1 MMLRDR
7 LTRVSDGKEYRC
19 AVYSRTT
26 AAAPQQGGFPGLGSD
41 DPLYFE
47 VEEKLRAMVQAG
59 NYTRWATNETVR
71 WRGRPYTVT
80 GVEVIRRH
88 GRDHHYL
95 LNLELA

>member
-7 LTRVSDGKEYRC
+7 LTRDSDGKEYRC

-26 AAAPQQGGFPGLGSD
+26 AAAPQQGIGG

-47 VEEKLRAMVQAG
+47 VEERLRGMVQAG
-59 NYTRWATNETVR
+59 SYTQWATNETVR
-71 WRGRPYTVT
+71 WRGRQYDVT

>member
-7 LTRVSDGKEYRC
+7 LTRDSDGKEYRC

-26 AAAPQQGGFPGLGSD
+26 AAALQQGIGGGLGGE
-41 DPLYFE
+41 PLYFE
-47 VEEKLRAMVQAG
+47 VLERLRAMVQAG
-59 NYTRWATNETVR
+59 NYTQWATNETVR
-71 WRGRPYTVT
+71 WRGRQYDVT